1 MNLGTA
7 PLRLAILGLG
17 LVGGSIAR
25 ALRAGAGSGEEVR
38 IVGCDSDRTSL
49 EAALA
54 DGVIDR
60 ALVIDGGH
68 PDSNE
73 WSALAGSHLILI
85 CLPTPLIPSVARSL
99 AAAVPGALLLDAASV
114 KRPVLDAV
122 RGLRFIGS
130 HPMAGSE
137 RQGYAVSTPR
147 LFEDAV
153 WCLVPPAVDA
163 ADYPGDA
170 AADLALAAG
179 LITRLGARPLVLDA
193 AAHDAAVAAVSHLP
207 HVVAAALVNAAIGEA
222 DERTAGLA
230 AGGFRDITRIAASD
244 GALWRGICLE
254 NRGPLLE
261 SLTQFE
267 AEICRFRAALEA
279 DDAVALEDLFAA
291 AAQSRAGIP
300 ASGHG
305 ALPIDAS
312 FSLDIL
318 DRPGS
323 LARITTLLG
332 DAGISIRNLAI
343 LHARQYEG
351 GRLRIYLGER
361 GQLGLA
367 EAILERAGYQVG
379 P

>member
-1 MNLGTA
+1 MSYGAT
-7 PLRLAILGLG
+7 PRQLAILGLG
-17 LVGGSIAR
+17 LVGGSVAR
-25 ALRAGAGSGEEVR
+25 ALRAGLESGEEVR
-38 IVGCDSDRTSL
+38 IIGGDRDQAAL
-49 EAALA
+49 GQALA

-60 ALVIDGGH
+60 ALVIDAVD
-68 PDSNE
+68 PDADD
-73 WSALAGSHLILI
+73 WTALAGTDLILL
-85 CLPTPLIPSVARSL
+85 CLPTPLIPPVARSL
-99 AAAVPGALLLDAASV
+99 AAAVPRALLLDAASV
-114 KRPVLDAV
+114 KRPVLEAV

-153 WCLVPPAVDA
+153 WCLVPPATDDTA
-163 ADYPGDA
+163 YPGDA

-179 LITRLGARPLVLDA
+179 LVTRLGARPLVLTA
-193 AAHDAAVAAVSHLP
+193 AAHDAAVAAISHLP
-207 HVVAAALVNAAIGEA
+207 HVVAAALVNAAIGDA
-222 DERTAGLA
+222 DEQTAGLA

-254 NRGPLLE
+254 NRGPLLA
-261 SLTQFE
+261 SLTRFE
-267 AEICRFRAALEA
+267 AEIRRFRQALEA
-279 DDAVALEDLFAA
+279 DEGDALEALFAA
-291 AAQSRAGIP
+291 AAQSRAEIP
-300 ASGHG
+300 AGGHG

-323 LARITTLLG
+323 LARITGLLG

-351 GRLRIYLGER
+351 GRLRVYLGER

-367 EAILERAGYQVG
+367 TAILERAGYQVG

>member
-1 MNLGTA
+1 M
-7 PLRLAILGLG
+7 RLAILGLG
-17 LVGGSIAR
+17 LVGGSVAR
-25 ALRAGAGSGEEVR
+25 ALCAGSGSGEEVR
-38 IVGCDSDRTSL
+38 IIGCDRDGASL
-49 EAALA
+49 EAAIA
-54 DGVIDR
+54 DGVIDQ
-60 ALVIDGGH
+60 ALVIDAAH
-68 PDSNE
+68 PDSND
-73 WSALAGSHLILI
+73 WSALAGSDLILI
-85 CLPTPLIPSVARSL
+85 CLPTPLIPPVARSL
-99 AAAVPGALLLDAASV
+99 AAALPGALLMDAASV

-122 RGLRFIGS
+122 CGLRFIGS

-153 WCLVPPAVDA
+153 WCLVPPAVDDA
-163 ADYPGDA
+163 AYPGDA

-179 LITRLGARPLVLDA
+179 LVTRLGARPLVLDA
-193 AAHDAAVAAVSHLP
+193 AAHDAAVAAISHLP
-207 HVVAAALVNAAIGEA
+207 HVVAAALVNAAIGGA
-222 DERTAGLA
+222 DEQTAGLA

-261 SLTQFE
+261 SLTRFE
-267 AEICRFRAALEA
+267 TEMARFRAALEA
-279 DDAVALEDLFAA
+279 DDPAALEALFAA

-312 FSLDIL
+312 LSLDIL
-318 DRPGS
+318 DCPGS

-351 GRLRIYLGER
+351 GRLRVYLGER

-367 EAILERAGYQVG
+367 QAILERAGYQVG